1 MAVPIWTGTQEHQQP
16 TRIWYPKARLATM
29 GSETMP
35 HHDVFQRAESLSPQQ
50 RQEFWCGEGG
60 EHMIRFSHSEQHQCH
75 LLFAMWN
82 DFQQLDFADQ
92 QACKAGYI
100 KQTYGCLSK
109 ARNSTRVIR
118 QLQAFAHFVCG
129 DGDMY
134 IEPSKFIQC
143 DSEVISQRAL
153 FKKLVKKVLARVEES
168 EQKHKAAVKRKEGP
182 PSKHVLKKTT
192 VKKQPIPKIV
202 AISIP
207 LCESVAEDVLAEH
220 PLIDEVVD
228 ADVEDGLPI
237 YTIKIR
243 DASSGEPQV
252 YSYDAL
258 AIRKE
263 NLSSL
268 AAYNEKWKKDVA
280 RVGEQIDPD
289 TSTRTPIVTWKGKPA
304 VSEVSKKFFEVVDWM
319 GYYDLIQPSI
329 EDDEKRPFTPVRPA
343 GTSRSNSVSPLSSI
357 SSSTASTPLSSAEK
371 RLQQIEDLVSI
382 ATSKK
387 MSATSLRA
395 LFDKVQK
402 AVREEPSSPAA
413 ETEQEFVS
421 ESEDMED
428 VGVEEEVKE
437 RNDEEG
443 RDDGDDEAERDDEG
457 AEAAMDEEA
466 EGDEQPRHDRRAK
479 RKAMVS
485 LTFGKKRPS
494 QRGHS

>member
-1 MAVPIWTGTQEHQQP
+1 MAVPIWTGTQEQQQP
-16 TRIWYPKARLATM
+16 TRIWYPKARLTTM

-82 DFQQLDFADQ
+82 DFQQLNFADQ
-92 QACKAGYI
+92 QACKAKYI

-118 QLQAFAHFVCG
+118 QLQAFAHFVCDGG
-129 DGDMY
+129 DTY

-153 FKKLVKKVLARVEES
+153 FKKLVKKVLDRVEES
-168 EQKHKAAVKRKEGP
+168 EQEHKAAMERSTEP
-182 PSKHVLKKTT
+182 PSTRALKRTT
-192 VKKQPIPKIV
+192 VKAQPIPKV
-202 AISIP
+202 VVISIP

-220 PLIDEVVD
+220 PLIGKIVD
-228 ADVEDGLPI
+228 ADVKGGLPI

-243 DASSGEPQV
+243 DTASGEPQV

-304 VSEVSKKFFEVVDWM
+304 VSEVSRRFFEVVDWM

-329 EDDEKRPFTPVRPA
+329 EDDEKEAFTPVRPVA
-343 GTSRSNSVSPLSSI
+343 TSRSYSVSPLSSI
-357 SSSTASTPLSSAEK
+357 SPSTASTPLSSAEK

-402 AVREEPSSPAA
+402 MVREEPSNPAA
-413 ETEQEFVS
+413 ETEQEFLS
-421 ESEDMED
+421 GDEAME
-428 VGVEEEVKE
+428 GFGASEEEETKE
-437 RNDEEG
+437 T
-443 RDDGDDEAERDDEG
+443 DGDDEVDRDDEG
-457 AEAAMDEEA
+457 EEAAMEA
-466 EGDEQPRHDRRAK
+466 EGDEQPHHSLRAK
-479 RKAMVS
+479 RKAMAR
-485 LTFGKKRPS
+485 LTFGKKRHS